1 MCGNYS
7 REETIQGRKLYE
19 EIRYLFNRQGWYV
32 TLANLTFLSI
42 FLSKFKG
49 QIRDYNLTF
58 CACCMMMLVPRE
70 NRPPLYIVV
79 DESSCRII
87 SSKHT
92 KLIILCSLKV
102 SKELN
107 HFRVIAGLFR
117 QIGGHSSRFVL
128 FLSFWRLFT
137 IKMIKSVKV
146 FPFSFWKI
154 ITKFFFFTL

>member
-1 MCGNYS
+1 MPKSIRFTLWIRKRQVSSFFHFYQFYCILQLILLFCGKIPPAISLIPTIFQNNSAS
-7 REETIQGRKLYE
+7 RTKNCHSICTQLFHPM
-19 EIRYLFNRQGWYV
+19 YLFNRQGWYV

-79 DESSCRII
+79 DESGCRVV

-92 KLIILCSLKV
+92 KLIILCTLDPKNYFSTASL
-102 SKELN
+102 
-107 HFRVIAGLFR
+107 
-117 QIGGHSSRFVL
+117 
-128 FLSFWRLFT
+128 
-137 IKMIKSVKV
+137 
-146 FPFSFWKI
+146 
-154 ITKFFFFTL
+154 

>member
-1 MCGNYS
+1 M
-7 REETIQGRKLYE
+7 
-19 EIRYLFNRQGWYV
+19 
-32 TLANLTFLSI
+32 TFLSI

-92 KLIILCSLKV
+92 KLIILCSLEV
-102 SKELN
+102 FKELN
-107 HFRVIAGLFR
+107 HYRVIAGLFR

-128 FLSFWRLFT
+128 FCFFGRLFT
-137 IKMIKSVKV
+137 IKMIKPVKV
-146 FPFSFWKI
+146 FQIFFWKI
-154 ITKFFFFTL
+154 IKEKFYFLLHKVQTLGINM